1 MLYVLLYRFHLEGRH
16 KYHPVEWR
24 AGVIWCR
31 GNFPSSRRAVHKMQC
46 WRSCISYTSP
56 RTAGGVVLVRFFSLK
71 LHWEEQQ
78 PLWWMPRITVLPLP
92 VWKAYQGK
100 QEKGSLT
107 AAAAALVKETK
118 AQRCVCGGGELDSSA
133 FKYPPLCANALSSF
147 CHLPCFTLFLSF
159 HITDVPRCFHMLS
172 TGITEMWGFPYLKA
186 NKLP

>member
-1 MLYVLLYRFHLEGRH
+1 MCCCTVFTSKGDVNTTQWNGGQGWFGVVVTSPALVGLYIKCSAGGAASHTHHLGQRGRGGAGAILFLE
-16 KYHPVEWR
+16 VALRR
-24 AGVIWCR
+24 AAAALVNASHHSIA
-31 GNFPSSRRAVHKMQC
+31 PSSLK
-46 WRSCISYTSP
+46 
-56 RTAGGVVLVRFFSLK
+56 SLPGQTGK
-71 LHWEEQQ
+71 G
-78 PLWWMPRITVLPLP
+78 ITNR
-92 VWKAYQGK
+92 
-100 QEKGSLT
+100 

-118 AQRCVCGGGELDSSA
+118 AQRCVCVGELDSSA

>member
-1 MLYVLLYRFHLEGRH
+1 MLYVLLYRFHLEGRR
-16 KYHPVEWR
+16 KYHAVKWR

-31 GNFPSSRRAVHKMQC
+31 GNVPSSRRAVHKMQC

-56 RTAGGVVLVRFFSLK
+56 RTAAGGAGAILFLEVALRRAAAALVNASHHSNAPSSLK
-71 LHWEEQQ
+71 SLPGQTGKG
-78 PLWWMPRITVLPLP
+78 ITNR
-92 VWKAYQGK
+92 
-100 QEKGSLT
+100 

-118 AQRCVCGGGELDSSA
+118 AQRCVGGELDSSA

-172 TGITEMWGFPYLKA
+172 TGITEM
-186 NKLP
+186 